1 MKKTLK
7 TAIFA
12 FAVVAAGFG
21 GIKTYQSMFTSHE
34 NLLMQN
40 VEALSGS
47 GEPGQTINITMIEL
61 VSIKDKS
68 GPCCR
73 YGIDNTPPIPIY
85 DKDGHITGYKY
96 HYSWQKKGGWKT
108 CTTRVK
114 NDFELNDPLFD
125 LRPQC
130 KVVKCTSGYDPY
142 DVKPTSG
149 VGFYA
154 SDKNPHL

>member
-61 VSIKDKS
+61 VSIPDKT

-96 HYSWQKKGGWKT
+96 HYSWQQKGKWKT

-114 NDFELNDPLFD
+114 YDFEYNDPLFD
-125 LRPQC
+125 LKPQC
-130 KVVKCTSGYDPY
+130 KEVKCTSGYDPY
-142 DVKPTSG
+142 DEKPTTG
-149 VGFYA
+149 EGWYA